1 MSTGQVRTT
10 VYLDE
15 DLYIAA
21 KKKAIEERTTLTS
34 IIQKGVKEQIKKGK
48 SKKASYNKDEYE
60 RLVEKL
66 AGGIPAKMSLTPDE
80 LNEIL
85 DKRYELPKKMLPR

>member
-15 DLYIAA
+15 DLYVAA
-21 KKKAIEERTTLTS
+21 KKKAIEERRTLTS
-34 IIQKGVKEQIKKGK
+34 LIQEGLKEQVANI
-48 SKKASYNKDEYE
+48 SKKKTNYKKESWEK
-60 RLVEKL
+60 LVEKL
-66 AGGIPAKMSLTPDE
+66 AGGIPAKMSLTPEE

-85 DKRYELPKKMLPR
+85 DKRYEITK